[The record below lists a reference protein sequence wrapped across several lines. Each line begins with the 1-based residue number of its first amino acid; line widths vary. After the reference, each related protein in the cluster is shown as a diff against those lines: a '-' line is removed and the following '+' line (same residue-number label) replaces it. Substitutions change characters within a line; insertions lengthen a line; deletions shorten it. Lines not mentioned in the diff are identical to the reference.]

1 MNRHVLILTLLSFI
15 SFFLNLGGPSIYIL
29 DEAKNAGCAMEMQQ
43 RKDWIVPT
51 FNNELRSDKP
61 PLHYYF
67 MRSAYSVFG
76 VTPFAARFF
85 SAIMGCLLICCV
97 YRFVKKFL
105 NSTVAFY
112 TSIILLCS
120 IQASIQFRLA
130 VPDPYLITFLTAS
143 LLFFYEGFQSGKTRP
158 LIFSYGCVA
167 IATLA
172 KGPVAIVFYG
182 LIVLLFLLATRSFS
196 WKQLMRLK
204 VPMGIIIFLAMVL
217 PWYVLVGIATEG
229 EWLQQFFF
237 KHNVGRFTATMEG
250 HKGFPLASL
259 IILILALMPFSFY
272 FPQMLKAVW
281 RDKQQNKLLMLCLIA
296 IAVVV
301 LFFAFSRTLL
311 PGYIA
316 PALPFFAILLGYYWH
331 IFIAERKANIGSKI
345 SGYCMVILSAA
356 ICIGLWKAETELA
369 GTGVSYISYS
379 WVFGLVLLA
388 GSVSALVCLYR
399 QLLSGAFISYAVSWA
414 IFIALFFGILFPA
427 IDAHNPVTKSLPQ
440 LTNTKLA
447 CFQTMNPAFVFALK
461 TPVREI
467 ASVNELQRFLK
478 NPDARVITN
487 LRALKKADSV
497 EYLILFQQKDL
508 FERSTTVI
516 IAGKR

>member
-1 MNRHVLILTLLSFI
+1 MNRHVLILLLLSFI

-43 RKDWIVPT
+43 RNDWIVPT

-67 MRSAYSVFG
+67 MRCAYSAFG

-85 SAIMGCLLICCV
+85 SAIMGLLLVSCV
-97 YRFVKKFL
+97 YRFVKKFINPL
-105 NSTVAFY
+105 AAFY
-112 TSIILLCS
+112 AGIILLCS

-143 LLFFYEGFQSGKTRP
+143 LLLFYEGFLSGKTGP
-158 LIFSYGCVA
+158 LMFSYGCVA
-167 IATLA
+167 MAALA
-172 KGPVAIVFYG
+172 KGPVAILFYG
-182 LIVLLFLLATRSFS
+182 LIVLFFLLATRSFS
-196 WKQLMRLK
+196 WKQLLRLK
-204 VPMGIIIFLAMVL
+204 VPVGILIFLAMVL
-217 PWYVLVGIATEG
+217 PWYVLVGIATDG

-259 IILILALMPFSFY
+259 LILILALMPFSFY

-281 RDKQQNKLLMLCLIA
+281 SVRQQNTLLLLCLIA
-296 IAVVV
+296 ITVVV
-301 LFFAFSRTLL
+301 IFFAFSRTLL

-316 PALPFFAILLGYYWH
+316 PAFPFFAILLGYYWQ
-331 IFIAERKANIGSKI
+331 IFIAQSTVNTGSRI

-356 ICIGLWKAETELA
+356 LCVGLWRAETELA
-369 GTGVSYISYS
+369 GIGVSYI
-379 WVFGLVLLA
+379 WPFGLVLVA
-388 GSVSALVCLYR
+388 GSVSALLCLYR
-399 QLLSGAFISYAVSWA
+399 QWLSGAFISYAASWV

-427 IDAHNPVTKSLPQ
+427 IDARNPVTKSLPL
-440 LTNTKLA
+440 LTNAKLA

-467 ASVNELQRFLK
+467 TSVNELQRFLGD
-478 NPDARVITN
+478 PDARVITN
-487 LRALKKADSV
+487 IRALKKTDSV
-497 EYLILFQQKDL
+497 EYSILFQQKDL
-508 FERSTTVI
+508 FERSATVI